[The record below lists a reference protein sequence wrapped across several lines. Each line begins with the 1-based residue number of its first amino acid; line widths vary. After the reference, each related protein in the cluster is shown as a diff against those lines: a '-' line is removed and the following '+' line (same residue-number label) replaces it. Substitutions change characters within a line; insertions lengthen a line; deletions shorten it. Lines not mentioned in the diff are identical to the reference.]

1 MASPVAPTVD
11 ANGISAPQFSDV
23 LAYLQDQY
31 RAIYGADVYLGND
44 SQDGQFLGVIAAAI
58 NDVNAAAVAVYNSFS
73 PMTAQGNGL
82 SSNVKLNGISRLVP
96 TNSTVD
102 VTIVGVAGTEIANGI
117 VSDTNR
123 NKWNLPALVSIPLGG
138 TVTVTATCQ
147 SLGAVAAQP
156 GTVTKIET
164 PTFGWQT
171 VTNAAAAA
179 LGQPVET
186 DAELRARQSKS
197 VATPSQTV
205 FEGIVGSVANIPGV
219 NRIAGY
225 ENDTDATDSNGVPAH
240 TIAIV
245 AEGGD
250 STEIAQTIAEKKTPG
265 TGTFG
270 AISNTIIDSV
280 GSSHIIRFARPTNI
294 TVKVNL
300 TIKALAGFSA
310 SIQPA
315 IKQALVDFLNA
326 MPIGQKVVYSK
337 LFVPANLGNMGLGST
352 YEIQVM
358 QIAKNAGAFGMADI
372 AIAFDEVSVSTLA
385 DISITVV

>member
-73 PMTAQGNGL
+73 PITAQGNGL

-171 VTNAAAAA
+171 VTNASAAA

-270 AISNTIIDSV
+270 SISNTVIDSV

-385 DISITVV
+385 DINITVV

>member
-171 VTNAAAAA
+171 VTNTAAAA

-205 FEGIVGSVANIPGV
+205 FEGIVGSVANIAGV

-245 AEGGD
+245 A
-250 STEIAQTIAEKKTPG
+250 
-265 TGTFG
+265 
-270 AISNTIIDSV
+270 
-280 GSSHIIRFARPTNI
+280 
-294 TVKVNL
+294 
-300 TIKALAGFSA
+300 
-310 SIQPA
+310 
-315 IKQALVDFLNA
+315 
-326 MPIGQKVVYSK
+326 
-337 LFVPANLGNMGLGST
+337 
-352 YEIQVM
+352 
-358 QIAKNAGAFGMADI
+358 
-372 AIAFDEVSVSTLA
+372 
-385 DISITVV
+385 